1 MTIPAPTADFAAAR
15 DLLNRFP
22 IIDGH
27 NDLPWALRE
36 ARSAGSDLPDI
47 AEPVEFT
54 HTDLPRLA
62 EGGVGGQF
70 WSVFVP
76 AELQGDAAVAAT
88 LEQVDLVRRLVAR
101 HPDRLELALTAAQAE
116 SITASERVAC
126 LIGAEGGHSI
136 ASSLP
141 VLRALHELGVRYM
154 TLTHNRNV
162 PWADSAT
169 DEPAA
174 GGLTPFGREVVR
186 EMQRLG
192 MLVDLSHVAPSTMA
206 DALDTAQAPVIFS
219 HSSALAL
226 CDHPR
231 NVPDEILARLAGN
244 GGVCMVTFVPGFV
257 SQPCRDWETGLAQ
270 QLRRQG
276 LDPRDPSSRRRADPE
291 WLAAAPAPGGHAGRC
306 GRPRRPRARGG
317 GHRAHRPGRG
327 LRRRGP
333 AARGPSRRVPLP
345 GADRR
350 AARPGLERRRLRRA
364 GQRQHPA
371 GAARRRGRRGRD
383 QRHPPAVRGPH
394 RGPRRRQARRLAAAL
409 ACAHAAVRPDR
420 RVASL
425 FMRLGVLDVGSNT
438 LHLLVVDAHQGARP
452 IPAFSHKAELHFGEH
467 LDGENRLTH
476 ECALQ
481 LLGFVEEALQIAE
494 DKGVHEMLAFATSAV
509 RDAANGDEVLRM
521 IEEQTGVTIR
531 VLPGPDESRLTFL
544 AARRWHGW
552 SARTAADAGH
562 RRRLAGDRGRS

>member
-1 MTIPAPTADFAAAR
+1 M
-15 DLLNRFP
+15 
-22 IIDGH
+22 
-27 NDLPWALRE
+27 
-36 ARSAGSDLPDI
+36 
-47 AEPVEFT
+47 
-54 HTDLPRLA
+54 
-62 EGGVGGQF
+62 
-70 WSVFVP
+70 
-76 AELQGDAAVAAT
+76 AAT

-101 HPDRLELALTAAQAE
+101 YPDRLELALTAAQAE

-192 MLVDLSHVAPSTMA
+192 MLVDLSHVAPATMA

-231 NVPDEILARLAGN
+231 NVPDEILARLPGN
-244 GGVCMVTFVPGFV
+244 NGVCMVTFVPGFV
-257 SQPCRDWETGLAQ
+257 SQACRDWELGLAQ
-270 QLRRQG
+270 ELRRQG
-276 LDPRDPSSRRRADPE
+276 LDPRDPSSRRQADPE
-291 WLAAAPAPGGHAGRC
+291 WLAAHPRPAATLADVADHADHVREV
-306 GRPRRPRARGG
+306 A

-333 AARGPSRRVPLP
+333 AARGPGRRVPLP
-345 GADRR
+345 GAHRR

-364 GQRQHPA
+364 GQREHPA

-383 QRHPPAVRGPH
+383 QRHPAAVRGPH
-394 RGPRRRQARRLAAAL
+394 RGPRRRQARRLAPAA
-409 ACAHAAVRPDR
+409 A
-420 RVASL
+420 
-425 FMRLGVLDVGSNT
+425 
-438 LHLLVVDAHQGARP
+438 
-452 IPAFSHKAELHFGEH
+452 
-467 LDGENRLTH
+467 
-476 ECALQ
+476 
-481 LLGFVEEALQIAE
+481 
-494 DKGVHEMLAFATSAV
+494 
-509 RDAANGDEVLRM
+509 
-521 IEEQTGVTIR
+521 
-531 VLPGPDESRLTFL
+531 
-544 AARRWHGW
+544 
-552 SARTAADAGH
+552 
-562 RRRLAGDRGRS
+562 